1 MTDYT
6 KTTDFTSKDSLPSG
20 DSGKIIRGAEF
31 GTEFDN
37 IQTAVNSKSNI
48 DNPSFTGNI
57 TVTGTVDGRDIAADG
72 TKLDTIETSADVTD
86 TANVTAAG
94 AVMDSELTDITAVKA
109 LNQGVATTDS
119 PTFAAV
125 TSTGN
130 VTVGGTV
137 DGRDVAADGTK
148 LDTVETN
155 ADVTD
160 ATNVTAAGA
169 LMDSEVTNLDQVKTF
184 DSSDY
189 ATAAQGTTADNALPK
204 TGGAM
209 TGAITTNST
218 FDGRDVATDGTKLD
232 GIEASA
238 DVTDTAN
245 VTAAGALM
253 DSELTSEASVKALN
267 QGVATT
273 DSPTFAGVTANGTV
287 EFDGLSGTGAVTVTD
302 ILDQDDMS
310 GNSATALATQQSIK
324 AYVDSQVATSDTLAE
339 VLANGNTTGGT
350 DISLASSDI
359 TGTGNI
365 DITGTVTADGLYL
378 DAANSEAIIGA
389 NASYQGKIKYND
401 GTGELEF
408 RNTFDS
414 TLRGYV
420 FYRGST
426 DKTALRLDGN
436 GDISFYEDT
445 GTTPKFFWDASAESL
460 GIGTSSVA
468 FAGGGAGIHVNHG
481 SIPEIKLTNSTTGS
495 GAGDGTALQAN
506 GNNFNIINRESGNIL
521 FSTAATER
529 MRIDSTG
536 IDVTGT
542 ATMDG
547 LTSAGDAA
555 ITGGSSGST
564 VLTLTSNALADTPLM
579 VFQRTGGAV
588 AGKLAYEDTNTAMSF
603 GTTTAHELKFLTSNT
618 ERMQIDAS
626 GNVGIGTSSPVVK
639 LAVKS
644 SQEQLTLS
652 EGDARGATFDYRSST
667 GNLNIATNGINA
679 RTNPQFTLD
688 LNGNVGIGTSSP
700 ITTLQVDGLSDGGA
714 LNVASLTNT
723 GTAANTSS
731 RLLFIQGGN
740 TDRGAY
746 VGGLNESTSGQ
757 PTSLVFGTSASYSAP
772 TERMRIDSNG
782 SVGINN
788 TVASTINSSSG
799 LGNLV
804 VGSGSGNEGIT
815 IYTGSSNYGGLNFAD
830 ATSGG
835 GSYAGYIK
843 FDHSDNS
850 FGHFIGN
857 TERMRIDSSGNVGIG
872 ESNPQF
878 NLHIKGSGDTG
889 IQLTKDGVIASRVS
903 AVTSG
908 LSFGVDGANGTTERM
923 RIDSSG
929 NVGIGTSSPSAP
941 LHVGKSGA
949 AAELWLQRIDGYNPV
964 KLFGST
970 LGDGQGFKINVNS
983 NDAFAID
990 SSGNVG
996 IGTSS
1001 PSAFLSFGANIPSNG
1016 QTLHTYHSGN
1026 IRSGLGI
1033 VSGVHR
1039 LFTDSGSALSFG
1051 QVSTSDGSTYA
1062 ERMRIDSSG
1071 NVGIGSSSIAGGSL
1085 GVNHAVAGT
1094 YPKASGIGLGAT
1106 STAYTVA
1113 SNGGTVSFTG
1123 GAGLYAENTASSG
1136 NPTNLVFWTNST
1148 GTPAEAMRIDSN
1160 GQLLLGTTENVFGGA
1175 DRYGFNFYANGQSN
1189 QSIDGTSG
1197 AVAQYINREN
1207 DDGAFTE
1214 FYKDRAKVG
1223 SIGVEGGD
1231 LTIGTDTQTG
1241 LHFWNNTA
1249 IRPWN
1254 ITANTR
1260 ADAVCDLGESN
1271 TRFKDLHLS
1280 GGVVFGATGGNVT
1293 SKTLDD
1299 YEEGTFTPVVSVGV
1313 TSPVYASQG
1322 GSYVKIGKLVTFQL
1336 RLELSGGTAN
1346 ASHFKIGGLPFTSST
1361 LSNYGG
1367 AFFNYSQGFI
1377 TDIGARTM
1385 HIAANGTVISFY
1397 KTDGGQLAGT
1407 EVDDL
1412 TSTLLINGQYEV
1424 S

>member
-160 ATNVTAAGA
+160 TTNVTAAGA
-169 LMDSEVTNLDQVKTF
+169 LMDSEVTNLDQVKAF
-184 DSSDY
+184 DSADY

-324 AYVDSQVATSDTLAE
+324 AYVDSQVGTVDTLAE
-339 VLANGNTTGGT
+339 VLANGNATGGT

-872 ESNPQF
+872 
-878 NLHIKGSGDTG
+878 
-889 IQLTKDGVIASRVS
+889 
-903 AVTSG
+903 
-908 LSFGVDGANGTTERM
+908 
-923 RIDSSG
+923 
-929 NVGIGTSSPSAP
+929 
-941 LHVGKSGA
+941 
-949 AAELWLQRIDGYNPV
+949 
-964 KLFGST
+964 
-970 LGDGQGFKINVNS
+970 
-983 NDAFAID
+983 
-990 SSGNVG
+990 
-996 IGTSS
+996 
-1001 PSAFLSFGANIPSNG
+1001 
-1016 QTLHTYHSGN
+1016 
-1026 IRSGLGI
+1026 
-1033 VSGVHR
+1033 
-1039 LFTDSGSALSFG
+1039 
-1051 QVSTSDGSTYA
+1051 
-1062 ERMRIDSSG
+1062 
-1071 NVGIGSSSIAGGSL
+1071 SSSIAGGSL